1 VLSELSSVWQW
12 LQVSLSM
19 VRGIWSNVAL
29 ASVKKPLSPE
39 REDRS
44 DEDARHSSSAE
55 ESAQFCQIPLTIDIK
70 RRYQEKTERKVGDM
84 SAQDNLAP
92 GPSVHPW
99 VSDGAKRIRFGI
111 SAAAQS
117 WPEMHDLAQM
127 AEGLGFDSFWRVDH
141 PLLGHDGWTTLAAL
155 AAVTRTIRLGT
166 HVSCVAYRPPV
177 LLARM
182 AADIDAISN
191 GRLVLGLGSGDMPRE
206 FQQLGLAYPTI
217 QQRQAALEEAIRIIR
232 PLLRGETVTF
242 AGTHYRANGAVLRPP
257 PVQQPYIPLLIGG
270 GGERTTLRYV
280 AESADISS
288 IAAASWA
295 GGAYTPADAGRKF
308 QVLQRRCEEAGR
320 SYSSILR
327 ATQFGPLILAE
338 TEAGVQAKLDRFPKA
353 LLAFLEQTVL
363 ATTPGEAIK
372 RMQALVDVGFQ
383 YFLCGIAGNDVET
396 LNLLA
401 QQVIPALLA

>member
-1 VLSELSSVWQW
+1 
-12 LQVSLSM
+12 
-19 VRGIWSNVAL
+19 
-29 ASVKKPLSPE
+29 
-39 REDRS
+39 
-44 DEDARHSSSAE
+44 
-55 ESAQFCQIPLTIDIK
+55 
-70 RRYQEKTERKVGDM
+70 M
-84 SAQDNLAP
+84 SAQDNIVL

-99 VSDGAKRIRFGI
+99 ASFGAQRIRFGI
-111 SAAAQS
+111 IAAVQS
-117 WPEMHDLAQM
+117 WSEMRDLAQM

-141 PLLGHDGWTTLAAL
+141 PMLGHDGWTTLAAL

-191 GRLVLGLGSGDMPRE
+191 GRLVIGLGSGDMPRE
-206 FQQLGLAYPTI
+206 FQQLGLAYPTV
-217 QQRQAALEEAIRIIR
+217 QERQAALEETIRIIR

-242 AGTHYRANGAVLRPP
+242 AGTHHRADGAVLRPP

-270 GGERTTLRYV
+270 GGERTTLRAV
-280 AESADISS
+280 AQYADVSS
-288 IAAASWA
+288 MSAASWA
-295 GGAYTPADAGRKF
+295 GGAYTPADAGHKF

-320 SYSSILR
+320 PYSSILR
-327 ATQFGPLILAE
+327 ATHLSPLLLAE
-338 TEAGVQAKLDRFPKA
+338 TEALVQAKLDRFPKA

-363 ATTPGEAIK
+363 ATTPGDAIQ

-383 YFLCGIAGNDVET
+383 YFLCGIAGNDGET

-401 QQVIPALLA
+401 QQVIPAIVA

>member
-1 VLSELSSVWQW
+1 
-12 LQVSLSM
+12 
-19 VRGIWSNVAL
+19 
-29 ASVKKPLSPE
+29 
-39 REDRS
+39 
-44 DEDARHSSSAE
+44 
-55 ESAQFCQIPLTIDIK
+55 
-70 RRYQEKTERKVGDM
+70 M
-84 SAQDNLAP
+84 SAQDNLTL
-92 GPSVHPW
+92 GSSMHPW
-99 VSDGAKRIRFGI
+99 ASFGAQRIRFGVV
-111 SAAAQS
+111 ATTQS
-117 WPEMHDLAQM
+117 WPEMRDLAQM

-141 PLLGHDGWTTLAAL
+141 PMVGHDGWTTLAAL
-155 AAVTRTIRLGT
+155 ATVTRTIRLGT

-206 FQQLGLAYPTI
+206 FQQMGLAYPPI
-217 QQRQAALEEAIRIIR
+217 QERQAALEEAIRIIR

-242 AGTHYRANGAVLRPP
+242 AGTHHRADGAVLRPP

-280 AESADISS
+280 AESADMSS
-288 IAAASWA
+288 MAAASWA
-295 GGAYTPADAGRKF
+295 GGAYTPADAGHKF

-320 SYSSILR
+320 PYGSILR
-327 ATQFGPLILAE
+327 ATLFGPLILAE
-338 TEAGVQAKLDRFPKA
+338 SPAGVQAKLDRYPKA

-383 YFLCGIAGNDVET
+383 YFLCGIAGNDGET
-396 LNLLA
+396 LTLLA
-401 QQVIPALLA
+401 QQVIPAIVA